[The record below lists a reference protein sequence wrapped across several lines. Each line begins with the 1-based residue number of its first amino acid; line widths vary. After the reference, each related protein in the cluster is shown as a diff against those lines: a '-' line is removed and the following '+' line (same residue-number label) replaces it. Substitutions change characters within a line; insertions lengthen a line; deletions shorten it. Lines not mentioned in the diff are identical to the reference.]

1 MPSKSADT
9 RFVIRKGSVSESDL
23 PLLPDRSRF
32 RRRGAPRMSR
42 LRDPASSGVFCRK
55 RWLHRIRLL
64 QSSAR
69 RTQDQRLRHGIESG
83 SGSLSCANGSCACRT
98 HDPQR
103 RIFDLAAFRTF
114 PAVGT
119 TKPSRARSN
128 STTTAPGIRH
138 GSATSSGAANPRSVR
153 TAAAT
158 GRDSRDGNHEEPPSL
173 RATWDFSGNFRS
185 AQFLCRVYTE
195 SSFPALPYRVD
206 LFLWSSGELDL
217 GHCGS
222 LHHQQRLR
230 RSGVHLKTEGQ

>member
-9 RFVIRKGSVSESDL
+9 RFVIRKGSVSESGL
-23 PLLPDRSRF
+23 PLLPDGNRF
-32 RRRGAPRMSR
+32 RCRRAPRMSR
-42 LRDPASSGVFCRK
+42 LRDPASSGMFCGKWR
-55 RWLHRIRLL
+55 LHRVRLL

-128 STTTAPGIRH
+128 STTTAPGVRH
-138 GSATSSGAANPRSVR
+138 GGAASSCTLTSGRVR
-153 TAAAT
+153 PVAAAR
-158 GRDSRDGNHEEPPSL
+158 RDSRDRNHEEPPGL
-173 RATWDFSGNFRS
+173 RAPRDFSGNFRS
-185 AQFLCRVYTE
+185 AQFLRRVYTE
-195 SSFPALPYRVD
+195 GSFPALSYGVD
-206 LFLWSSGELDL
+206 LLLRGRGELDL

-222 LHHQQRLR
+222 LHHQQGLR
-230 RSGVHLKTEGQ
+230 RSGVHLKAEGQ

>member
-1 MPSKSADT
+1 MPSRSADM
-9 RFVIRKGSVSESDL
+9 RFAIRKGSVSESGL
-23 PLLPDRSRF
+23 PLLPDGSRV
-32 RRRGAPRMSR
+32 RRRGTAR
-42 LRDPASSGVFCRK
+42 LSWMRDPPSSGVFCRK
-55 RWLHRIRLL
+55 RRLHRIRLL
-64 QSSAR
+64 QSAPG
-69 RTQDQRLRHGIESG
+69 RTEDQRVRHGIESR
-83 SGSLSCANGSCACRT
+83 SRALSAFPCHPHYAEQG
-98 HDPQR
+98 
-103 RIFDLAAFRTF
+103 ILDLAAFRAFPTF
-114 PAVGT
+114 GSSKLSSSGNRAPA
-119 TKPSRARSN
+119 
-128 STTTAPGIRH
+128 APAIIRH
-138 GSATSSGAANPRSVR
+138 GSAAASGAANAGSVR